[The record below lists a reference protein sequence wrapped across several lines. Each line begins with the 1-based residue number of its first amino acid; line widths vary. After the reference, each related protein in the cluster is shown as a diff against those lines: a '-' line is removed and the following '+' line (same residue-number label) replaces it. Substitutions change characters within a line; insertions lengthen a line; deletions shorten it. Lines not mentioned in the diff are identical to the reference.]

1 MTYRLPL
8 RACGPLLALAL
19 VPSLAPG
26 QSPEPTPGTP
36 AEELIKAARGHEK
49 AQRWDEAFRAWLV
62 VQYVDRGNAE
72 AREAVPRLARLAR
85 QAQRHQD
92 PAFLERVLTLSPAD
106 VLALFREVLVKVQAH
121 YVEPEKAAIQR
132 LFRQGLD
139 EFGAALAD
147 PNFRARHLK
156 GVDDAKVAKFRTDV
170 HAAWAGREVL
180 SVDEAVRVVSM
191 IAAAAKERLGMRR
204 LNPVVCEFICGACNS
219 LDEYS
224 AYLSASQYLSETYGS
239 PQLSVHVTFD
249 VPVATMRI
257 SHFQPSTPQEVEAE
271 LKKLAMSGTVRALI
285 LDLRGNA
292 GGLFTAAVKTA
303 EQFLPGGII
312 VTAQGPSEEA
322 NKVYSSAAGSAA
334 TDLPMVVLVD
344 NETASAAEVLAV
356 ALRDNRRAK
365 LIGTATFGKGTVQ
378 KVISFTTAEEY
389 DPESGKTR
397 PRAAV
402 RVTLARLIAPSGTPI
417 TGVGVTPDQ
426 LEPVRQRQYESAM
439 QQARELARH
448 YMGMGMGMMMMPG
461 MRD

>member
-1 MTYRLPL
+1 VTYRLSL

-26 QSPEPTPGTP
+26 QYPEPTSGAP
-36 AEELIKAARGHEK
+36 AEDLIKTARGHEK
-49 AQRWDEAFRAWLV
+49 AQRWDEAVQTWLQV
-62 VQYVDRGNAE
+62 LVLDRGDAD
-72 AREAVPRLARLAR
+72 AREAIPRDVRLAR
-85 QAQRHQD
+85 QAQRYRD
-92 PAFLERVLTLSPAD
+92 PSFLERVLALSSAD
-106 VLALFREVLVKVQAH
+106 VLALYREVLVKVQAH
-121 YVEPEKAAIQR
+121 YVEPDKAAVQR

-139 EFGAALAD
+139 EFVAALGDA
-147 PNFRARHLK
+147 NFRDRHLK
-156 GVDDAKVAKFRTDV
+156 GVEEAKVAKFRSDV
-170 HAAWAGREVL
+170 HAAWATREVL
-180 SVDEAVRVVSM
+180 SVEEACRAASS
-191 IAAAAKERLGMRR
+191 IAAGAKKVLGMRT
-204 LNPVVCEFICGACNS
+204 LNPVVCEFVCGACNS

-224 AYLSASQYLSETYGS
+224 AYLSASQYLAETYGS
-239 PQLSVHVTFD
+239 PQLSVHVNFERGN
-249 VPVATMRI
+249 VAYMRI

-271 LKKLAMSGTVRALI
+271 LKRLAMSGTARALV

-312 VTAQGPSEEA
+312 VTAQGPSDEA
-322 NKVYSSAAGSAA
+322 NKVYTSAAGNAA
-334 TDLPMVVLVD
+334 TDLPMIVLVD

-378 KVISFTTAEEY
+378 KVISFTTAEEF
-389 DPESGKTR
+389 DPESGKAR

-402 RVTLARLIAPSGTPI
+402 RVTLARLIAPSGNPI

-426 LEPVRQRQYESAM
+426 IVGDRDQQRRTALD
-439 QQARELARH
+439 QAREMAMR
-448 YMGMGMGMMMMPG
+448 YMGMGMMVPG